1 MKINERQA
9 KGKPVGVQAPGLAT
23 DSTRITIDVEW
34 LEAKA
39 EQLIAIGMALKTE
52 TRCHHTMTQRR
63 SSFEHTIRSD

>member
-39 EQLIAIGMALKTE
+39 EQSIAVGQVLQMDMSRHLTII
-52 TRCHHTMTQRR
+52 QRK
-63 SSFEHTIRSD
+63 SFFEHTIRSD